1 MDSAIYICRMSNQ
14 PNKGDEMTIKYKT
27 RSGKTNTTADM
38 SIRDGR
44 AYREMLIKDGYK
56 VISISHNGMN
66 YTVVA

>member
-1 MDSAIYICRMSNQ
+1 
-14 PNKGDEMTIKYKT
+14 MTIKYKT